1 MRNEEVKITLELETD
16 SAAAKGMIHRHGVGR
31 VRHPQTRWIWHQ
43 DLVRDGD
50 MEVVK
55 VNTKDQVADIGT
67 KPMDKDT
74 LRRHMKTLGLI
85 SIKATSFK
93 DPEVLTK

>member
-16 SAAAKGMIHRHGVGR
+16 SAAAKGMIHRRGVGR
-31 VRHPQTRWIWHQ
+31 VRHLQARWIWHQ

-55 VNTKDQVADIGT
+55 VNAKDQVADIGT
-67 KPMDKDT
+67 TPMDKDT

-85 SIKATSFK
+85 SIKATIFK